1 MMQKKLL
8 SFLGIVLLSFILYL
22 LPTPEGLTPHGHSAI
37 IFMLAAVLFWVT
49 GVLPIAFAAILF
61 TVLPAVFHIAPLPKM
76 MANFA
81 TPTVFFV
88 FAMFVVSIAFQNS
101 GFSRRIVLWASVK
114 SHGKP
119 EKLLLYLMMAG
130 GLLSSILADIPVMAM
145 LLPVALVILQN
156 NDCVQHKSSFGRAMM
171 IGLPFACLIGGVGT
185 PAGSSMN
192 AMTIGLLKD
201 TAGVNISF
209 LEWACVGMPMVLILT
224 PIAWFF
230 TIKVYPPEMNSLIGM
245 EDMKQEYEELGKL
258 QAKEWKFLLILLIN
272 MILWMTD
279 KVHNIPLPVVCVLG
293 ATLFLIPGV
302 GLIDWASDGHK
313 IGWEVLM
320 VVGSANSLG
329 VLLWD
334 QGAASWIA
342 ANCLGGIADMP
353 LWMMIAVISAFT
365 VLVHLIIPVNTAIVA
380 VMLPALVALA
390 GSLGANAAIVAMP
403 MAFSVSAALLLPLDP
418 VSLVSYNSGYYKM
431 GDMFKPG
438 IFISIAWVIIMP
450 LIMLIIARPLGLM

>member
-1 MMQKKLL
+1 MQKKLVCFIGIIIL
-8 SFLGIVLLSFILYL
+8 SLVLNL
-22 LPTPEGLTPHGHSAI
+22 LPTPEGLTPKGHMSI

-49 GVLPIAFAAILF
+49 EALPIAFAAILF
-61 TVLPAVFHIAPLPKM
+61 TVLPAVFHIVPLPKM
-76 MANFA
+76 MSNFA

-114 SHGKP
+114 SRGNP
-119 EKLLLYLMMAG
+119 GKLLLYLMLAG
-130 GLLSSILADIPVMAM
+130 GILSSILADIPVMAM
-145 LLPVALVILQN
+145 LVPVALVILQN
-156 NDCVQHKSSFGRAMM
+156 NKCEPGTSSFGRAMM
-171 IGLPFACLIGGVGT
+171 VGLPFACLIGGVGT

-201 TAGVNISF
+201 TAHVNISF
-209 LEWACVGMPMVLILT
+209 LDWTCVGMPIVFILI

-230 TIKVYPPEMNSLIGM
+230 TIKAYPPEMDSLAGM
-245 EDMKQEYEELGKL
+245 GMVEQEYEKLGSL
-258 QAKEWKFLLILLIN
+258 QSREWKFLVILIIN
-272 MILWMTD
+272 MIVWMTD
-279 KVHNIPLPVVCVLG
+279 KLHQIPLPVACALG
-293 ATLFLIPGV
+293 ATLFLLPGINLV
-302 GLIDWASDGHK
+302 QWAGDSHK
-313 IGWEVLM
+313 VGWEVLM

-329 VLLWD
+329 VLLWE

-342 ANCLGGIADMP
+342 SNCLGGIAGMP

-365 VLVHLIIPVNTAIVA
+365 VVVHLIIPVNTAIVA

-390 GSLGANAAIVAMP
+390 GAMNTNAALLAIP
-403 MAFSVSAALLLPLDP
+403 MGFSVSAALLLPLDP

-438 IFISIAWVIIMP
+438 IFISIAWIAVVP
-450 LIMLIIARPLGLM
+450 VIMLAIARPLGLM

>member
-1 MMQKKLL
+1 MQKKLVC
-8 SFLGIVLLSFILYL
+8 FIGIILLSLALYL
-22 LPTPEGLTPHGHSAI
+22 LPTPEGLTPKGHMSI
-37 IFMLAAVLFWVT
+37 IFMFAAVLFWVT
-49 GVLPIAFAAILF
+49 EALPIAFAAILF
-61 TVLPAVFHIAPLPKM
+61 TVLPAVFHVAPLPKM

-88 FAMFVVSIAFQNS
+88 FAMFVVSLAFQNS

-114 SHGKP
+114 SRGKP
-119 EKLLLYLMMAG
+119 EKLLLYLMLAG

-145 LLPVALVILQN
+145 LVPVALVILQN
-156 NDCVQHKSSFGRAMM
+156 NKCEPNLSSFGKAMM

-201 TAGVNISF
+201 TAHTSISF
-209 LEWACVGMPMVLILT
+209 LEWACVGMPIVLLLI
-224 PIAWFF
+224 PVAWFF
-230 TIKVYPPEMNSLIGM
+230 TIKVYPPEMDSLVGM
-245 EDMKQEYEELGKL
+245 DMVEKEYNDLGKM
-258 QAKEWKFLLILLIN
+258 QSGEIKFLIILTIN
-272 MILWMTD
+272 ILLWMTD
-279 KVHNIPLPVVCVLG
+279 KIHHIPLPVACVLG
-293 ATLFLIPGV
+293 ATLFLLPGV
-302 GLIDWASDGHK
+302 NLIRWAADGHK

-342 ANCLGGIADMP
+342 SNCLGGIAGMP
-353 LWMMIAVISAFT
+353 LWLMIAVISAFT
-365 VLVHLIIPVNTAIVA
+365 VAVHLIIPVNTAIVA
-380 VMLPALVALA
+380 VMIPALVALA
-390 GSLGANAAIVAMP
+390 GSMHTNAAMLAIP

-438 IFISIAWVIIMP
+438 IFISIAWIIVLP
-450 LIMLIIARPLGLM
+450 LIILAIARPLGLM

>member
-1 MMQKKLL
+1 MQKKLV
-8 SFLGIVLLSFILYL
+8 SFIGIVLLSLALYL
-22 LPTPEGLTPHGHSAI
+22 LPTPEGLTPNGQYSI

-49 GVLPIAFAAILF
+49 EALPIAFAAILF
-61 TVLPAVFHIAPLPKM
+61 TVLPAIFHIAPLPKM
-76 MANFA
+76 MGNFA

-88 FAMFVVSIAFQNS
+88 FAMFIVSIAFQNS

-114 SHGKP
+114 SRGKP
-119 EKLLLYLMMAG
+119 GKLLLYLMMAG
-130 GLLSSILADIPVMAM
+130 GILSTILADIPVMAM
-145 LLPVALVILQN
+145 LLPVALVILQK
-156 NDCVQHKSSFGRAMM
+156 NDCMQGASSFGRAMM

-192 AMTIGLLKD
+192 AMTIGMLKD

-224 PIAWFF
+224 PLAWFF
-230 TIKVYPPEMNSLIGM
+230 TIKIYPPEMDNLVGM
-245 EDMKQEYEELGKL
+245 ETVEEEYRRLGKL
-258 QAKEWKFLLILLIN
+258 QSKEWKFLIILLIN
-272 MILWMTD
+272 MTLWMTD
-279 KVHNIPLPVVCVLG
+279 KIHGIPLPIACVLG
-293 ATLFLIPGV
+293 ATVFLLPGV
-302 GLIDWASDGHK
+302 GLIDWGEDSHK

-342 ANCLGGIADMP
+342 ANCLGGIAGLP
-353 LWMMIAVISAFT
+353 LWLMIAVISAFT
-365 VLVHLIIPVNTAIVA
+365 VAVHLIIPVNTAIVA

-390 GSLGANAAIVAMP
+390 GTIGTNAAILAIP
-403 MAFSVSAALLLPLDP
+403 MGFSVSAALLLPLDP

-450 LIMLIIARPLGLM
+450 LIMLAIARPIGLM

>member
-1 MMQKKLL
+1 MQKKLVCFIGIIIL
-8 SFLGIVLLSFILYL
+8 SLVLNL
-22 LPTPEGLTPHGHSAI
+22 LPTPEGLTPKGHMSI

-49 GVLPIAFAAILF
+49 EALPIAFAAILF
-61 TVLPAVFHIAPLPKM
+61 TVLPAVFHIVPLPKM
-76 MANFA
+76 MSNFA

-114 SHGKP
+114 SRGNP
-119 EKLLLYLMMAG
+119 GKLLLYLMLAG
-130 GLLSSILADIPVMAM
+130 GILSSILADIPVMAM
-145 LLPVALVILQN
+145 LVPVALVILQN
-156 NDCVQHKSSFGRAMM
+156 NKCEPGTSSFGRAMM
-171 IGLPFACLIGGVGT
+171 VGLPFACLIGGVGT

-201 TAGVNISF
+201 TAHVNISF
-209 LEWACVGMPMVLILT
+209 LDWACVGMPIVFILI

-230 TIKVYPPEMNSLIGM
+230 TIKAYPPEMDSLAGM
-245 EDMKQEYEELGKL
+245 GMVEQEYEKLGSL
-258 QAKEWKFLLILLIN
+258 QSREWKFLVILIIN
-272 MILWMTD
+272 MIVWMTD
-279 KVHNIPLPVVCVLG
+279 KLHQIPLPVACVLG
-293 ATLFLIPGV
+293 ATLFLLPGINLV
-302 GLIDWASDGHK
+302 QWAGDSHK
-313 IGWEVLM
+313 VGWEVLM

-329 VLLWD
+329 VLLWE

-342 ANCLGGIADMP
+342 SNCLGDIAGMP

-365 VLVHLIIPVNTAIVA
+365 VVVHLIIPVNTAIVA

-390 GSLGANAAIVAMP
+390 GAMNTNAALLAIP
-403 MAFSVSAALLLPLDP
+403 MGFSVSAALLLPLDP

-438 IFISIAWVIIMP
+438 IFISIAWIAVVP
-450 LIMLIIARPLGLM
+450 VIMLAIARPLGLM

>member
-1 MMQKKLL
+1 MQKKLV

-22 LPTPEGLTPHGHSAI
+22 LPTPEGLTPHGHSSI
-37 IFMLAAVLFWVT
+37 IFMIAAVLFWVT

-61 TVLPAVFHIAPLPKM
+61 TVLPAIFHIAPLPSM

-88 FAMFVVSIAFQNS
+88 FAMFIVSIAFQNS

-114 SHGKP
+114 SRGNP
-119 EKLLLYLMMAG
+119 QKLLLYLMLAG

-156 NDCVQHKSSFGRAMM
+156 NGCMQNKSSFGRAMM
-171 IGLPFACLIGGVGT
+171 IGLPFACLIGGVGS

-209 LEWACVGMPMVLILT
+209 LEWVCVGMPMVLILT

-230 TIKVYPPEMNSLIGM
+230 TIKVYPPEMSSLAGM
-245 EDMKQEYEELGKL
+245 EAMEQEYEELGKL
-258 QAKEWKFLLILLIN
+258 QSREWKFLLILLIN

-293 ATLFLIPGV
+293 ATLFLLPGI
-302 GLIDWASDGHK
+302 GLIDWTSDSHK

-342 ANCLGGIADMP
+342 SNCLGGIADMP

-380 VMLPALVALA
+380 VMLPALVALS
-390 GSLGANAAIVAMP
+390 GSMGTNAAILAMP

-431 GDMFKPG
+431 KDMFKPG

-450 LIMLIIARPLGLM
+450 IIMLIIARPLGLM

>member
-1 MMQKKLL
+1 MQKKLVC
-8 SFLGIVLLSFILYL
+8 FIGIILLSLVLYL
-22 LPTPEGLTPHGHSAI
+22 MPTPEGLTPKGHASI

-49 GVLPIAFAAILF
+49 EALPIAFAAILF
-61 TVLPAVFHIAPLPKM
+61 TVLPAICHIAPLPKM

-81 TPTVFFV
+81 TPTIFFV
-88 FAMFVVSIAFQNS
+88 FAMFIVSIAFQNS

-114 SHGKP
+114 SKGNP
-119 EKLLLYLMMAG
+119 EKLLLYLMLAG
-130 GLLSSILADIPVMAM
+130 GLLSTILADIPVMAM
-145 LLPVALVILQN
+145 LVPVALVILQN
-156 NDCVQHKSSFGRAMM
+156 NKCEPGISSFGRAMM

-201 TAGVNISF
+201 TAHVNISF
-209 LEWACVGMPMVLILT
+209 LEWTCVGMPIVLILI
-224 PIAWFF
+224 PVAWFF
-230 TIKVYPPEMNSLIGM
+230 TIKVYPPEMDSLVGM
-245 EDMKQEYEELGKL
+245 EMVEQEYEELGKL
-258 QAKEWKFLLILLIN
+258 SSKEWKFIIILLIN
-272 MILWMTD
+272 MTVWMTD
-279 KVHNIPLPVVCVLG
+279 KFHQIPLPVACVLG
-293 ATLFLIPGV
+293 ATLFLLPGV
-302 GLIDWASDGHK
+302 NLVEWSRDGHK

-342 ANCLGGIADMP
+342 SNCLGGIAGMP
-353 LWMMIAVISAFT
+353 LWMMIAIISAFT
-365 VLVHLIIPVNTAIVA
+365 VVVHLIIPVNTAIVA

-390 GSLGANAAIVAMP
+390 STMGTNAALLAIP
-403 MAFSVSAALLLPLDP
+403 MGFSVSAALLLPLDP

-438 IFISIAWVIIMP
+438 IFVSIVWVIVVPIV
-450 LIMLIIARPLGLM
+450 MLVIARPLGLM